1 MIDLDAAARWE
12 DAGAAPPWY
21 GVALYHLLPIR
32 RAVIL
37 ANLRRVFG
45 GGLSPAALRRLAQA
59 HYAHLARALV
69 EIVREPWRSP
79 AARAAGVRIENVDA
93 CRRAGAAGRGLLLLS
108 AHLGNWEIAVTRA
121 IAQLP
126 EYRGRFHAV
135 RRPLPFA
142 WLDRFVERRFA
153 GAGLPVLAKKGTL
166 DHLLARLA
174 NNDGII
180 FLFDQHAAGRDGI
193 AVDFLGTPAA
203 TFRSLAILARA
214 TGAAVVPVATW
225 RDEDGCHV
233 VRFEEALAPIA
244 SADASEWIR
253 LNTRAYNAAL
263 ERFILQHPA
272 QWFWGHRRW
281 KQ

>member
-1 MIDLDAAARWE
+1 MIDVEAAARWE
-12 DAGAAPPWY
+12 AVDAAPPWY
-21 GVALYHLLPIR
+21 GIALYHLLPIR

-37 ANLRRVFG
+37 ANLQLVYGNR
-45 GGLSPAALRRLAQA
+45 LSAAARRRLAQA

-69 EIVREPWRSP
+69 EIVSEPFRSP
-79 AARAAGVRIENVDA
+79 AARAAGVRIENADA

-108 AHLGNWEIAVTRA
+108 AHLGNWEVAVTRA
-121 IAQLP
+121 IAELP

-153 GAGLPVLAKKGTL
+153 RAGLPVLAKRGTL
-166 DHLLARLA
+166 DQLLALLA

-180 FLFDQHAAGRDGI
+180 FLFDQHAAGRDGVT
-193 AVDFLGTPAA
+193 VDFLGAPAA
-203 TFRSLAILARA
+203 TFRSLAILART

-225 RDEDGCHV
+225 RDEQGCHV

-244 SADASEWIR
+244 DADANESIR
-253 LNTRAYNAAL
+253 LNTRAYNQAL
-263 ERFILQHPA
+263 ERFILAHPA

-281 KQ
+281 K